1 MLELLIAILMALGFS
16 YNGLSEVE
24 IKEKDPVAYE
34 KAVQVQQSGNYKTV
48 DGGGIVIVEIVGD

>member
-1 MLELLIAILMALGFS
+1 MALGFS